1 MAESGPAHALE
12 DAGRRAEAAFLVG
25 TPGAARDALPPLT
38 EALRDEG
45 FAVPTPPRP
54 AAAQTIVTAAKG
66 VVAGNIP
73 KGGVPAAS
81 KKVGA
86 SSPPRPPTA
95 SSAVSGASAR
105 TIEKETGVHGTGAK
119 AGACRKL
126 GRRRL

>member
-1 MAESGPAHALE
+1 MAESGPAHALK
-12 DAGRRAEAAFLVG
+12 DAGKRAEAAFLVG
-25 TPGAARDALPPLT
+25 TPGAARDAVPPLT
-38 EALRDEG
+38 EALMAAG

-54 AAAQTIVTAAKG
+54 SAAQTMVTAAKG

-81 KKVGA
+81 KKAGA

-105 TIEKETGVHGTGAK
+105 TIEKETGAHGTGAT

-126 GRRRL
+126 GGRG